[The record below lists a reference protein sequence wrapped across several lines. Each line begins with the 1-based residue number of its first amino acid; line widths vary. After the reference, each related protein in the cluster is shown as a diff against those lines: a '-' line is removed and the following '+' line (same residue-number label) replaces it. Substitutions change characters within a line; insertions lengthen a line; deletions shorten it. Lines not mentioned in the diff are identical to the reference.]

1 MPVPRLTTSLDTLY
15 GIGTPE
21 SLMACL
27 NAFQEAFKEEM
38 GYLSQTKEDKLL
50 EAVISGEKTIS
61 PELYGLWN
69 RSLRKAVEAV
79 PMDDTGLQ
87 ARWLANVSRFAAY
100 KAWHSTRRI
109 READGDP
116 DKQQALLHAYKRYHA
131 AECNT
136 ATARART
143 GKQWLRFTQDDNRR
157 LFPNIRWLPSRSATP
172 REEHIPFYNRVW
184 PKDDPFWQRNQPGNL
199 WNCKC
204 DWEETDDP
212 PTSGNPD
219 TEIRKE
225 GLEGNPAETGEIF
238 TDNAGYIRSAPE
250 GVEMLALNATRK
262 DNLSWA
268 LENLKGTKVENSEF
282 GKPISFTSA
291 GIRDYINQPI
301 GNPFLKNELI
311 RNMPE
316 LLENANYMGYS
327 DYKSSETLRHSHIF
341 EITVS
346 GRKYWIIVHEYA
358 NNDISFYSIT
368 DNPLVLKDIKKRNTR
383 PLE

>member
-1 MPVPRLTTSLDTLY
+1 M
-15 GIGTPE
+15 
-21 SLMACL
+21 
-27 NAFQEAFKEEM
+27 NAFLEAFEP
-38 GYLSQTKEDKLL
+38 GAAFLSAPGEKTLL
-50 EAVISGEKTIS
+50 EAVNAGEKPIS
-61 PELYGLWN
+61 PELYRTWCDGL
-69 RSLRKAVEAV
+69 RRAVEAV

-172 REEHIPFYNRVW
+172 REEHMPFYHRVW
-184 PKDDPFWQRNQPGNL
+184 AKDDPFWTRNQPGTL

>member
-79 PMDDTGLQ
+79 PMDNTGLQ
-87 ARWLANVSRFAAY
+87 AQWLANVSRFAAY
-100 KAWHSTRRI
+100 KALHATRHI
-109 READGDP
+109 RREVAEDGDL
-116 DKQQALLHAYKRYHA
+116 DAGKKVLHAYKRYQA
-131 AECNT
+131 AECST

-143 GKQWLRFTQDDNRR
+143 GKQWAQFSQEDNRR
-157 LFPNIRWLPSRSATP
+157 LFPNLRWLPSRSATP

-212 PTSGNPD
+212 PTDGNPD

-238 TDNAGYIRSAPE
+238 TDNAAYIRNAPE
-250 GVEMLALNATRK
+250 GAEHEALKTTRR
-262 DNLSWA
+262 DHLEWA
-268 LENLKGTKVENSEF
+268 KENLKGTLVRNGDS
-282 GKPISFTSA
+282 GLGISVSIR
-291 GIRDYINQPI
+291 GIKEYLNQP
-301 GNPFLKNELI
+301 FDDYYVKNELL
-311 RNMPE
+311 RKMPE
-316 LLENANYMGYS
+316 ILKKARHVGTTGYEG
-327 DYKSSETLRHSHIF
+327 KRSEIF
-341 EITVS
+341 ELTVM
-346 GRKYWIIVHEYA
+346 GETWYIIA
-358 NNDISFYSIT
+358 NWQKDGKLYLHSIT
-368 DNPLVLKDIKKRNTR
+368 TSDKVVT
-383 PLE
+383 